1 MNQPTAVSKTNR
13 SFVTNS
19 TLILCAFATAFFP
32 RIIEAVGAP
41 ALINFVHFVTIPFVV
56 VVTCTTT
63 KTKIPKQIAISQKL
77 LAGLF
82 ILLTVMITSA
92 FINGAAAINVIIDY
106 LLLAEPFMLLL
117 AIVCIPMSVAKLR
130 LFKKFLFISAYINLL
145 LAFIQ
150 KPLIDGGY
158 LDAEG
163 FDGTDGAQGVFFIS
177 GAGNYVSA
185 TVSLKFALYYF
196 FNAKKAPSWL
206 KFAWLGAAFL
216 QLIISDSKQIIAAS
230 ALAFIILALILGFTL
245 SQNISKTSLFLISIF
260 IGLLVF
266 LWCANNLEV
275 FAAFKNGLDKLEHW
289 VPGGDAHYIKTAPFR
304 IATSYYTSP
313 LNWLFGLG
321 PGHTFSRLGAWFLKD
336 YSNLLMPLH
345 ATVHPATSD
354 TWRAYYD
361 SWIALESTL
370 YHPFFSWAGIW
381 GDLGLVGLGAYLYL
395 ASIVWRYLSPDDLAK
410 FFILVVF
417 AVGFIFTQ
425 MEEPGYM
432 LFTATLIGLKWQETR
447 LDKQTKEE
455 VLSGKSLG

>member
-1 MNQPTAVSKTNR
+1 MNQPTAVSKTNK
-13 SFVTNS
+13 SHVKNS
-19 TLILCAFATAFFP
+19 ILILFAFATAFFP
-32 RIIEAVGAP
+32 RIIEAMGAP

-56 VVTCTTT
+56 AVACATT

-77 LAGLF
+77 LVGLA
-82 ILLTVMITSA
+82 ILLTVIITSA

-106 LLLAEPFMLLL
+106 LMLAEPFMLLL
-117 AIVCIPMSVAKLR
+117 AIVCIPMSVAKLK
-130 LFKKFLFISAYINLL
+130 LFKKFLFTSASINLL
-145 LAFIQ
+145 LVFIQ
-150 KPLIDGGY
+150 KPLIDRGY

-163 FDGTDGAQGVFFIS
+163 FDGTDGAQGVFFVS

-196 FNAKKAPSWL
+196 LNEKKAPNWL

-230 ALAFIILALILGFTL
+230 GLAFVILALISALSL
-245 SQNISKTSLFLISIF
+245 SQDIRKTLLYLMAIIVGLFIF
-260 IGLLVF
+260 F
-266 LWCANNLEV
+266 WCVNNLEA
-275 FAAFKNGLDKLEHW
+275 FLAFKNGLDKLEHW
-289 VPGGDAHYIKTAPFR
+289 APGGDANYIKTAPFR

-313 LNWLFGLG
+313 LHWLFGLG

-336 YSNLLMPLH
+336 YSSLLMPLN
-345 ATVHPATSD
+345 ATIHPATAD
-354 TWRAYYD
+354 NWRAYYD

-381 GDLGLVGLGAYLYL
+381 GDLGLVGLGAYIYL
-395 ASIVWRYLSPDDLAK
+395 ASIVWRYLSADDLTK

-417 AVGFIFTQ
+417 AVGLIFTQ

-447 LDKQTKEE
+447 LRNEGAVNKY
-455 VLSGKSLG
+455 